1 MSENGSIEKRLPPE
15 LLKEGEAVELEDQNI
30 RHLISLVCTMGHGDG
45 RRIQRTQ
52 TTTTMYIA
60 LEPSNK
66 EAVYVEVE
74 GSFAEK
80 GIDTIKS
87 VFYRATNIPLPEQK
101 LLLWGSLVENKDA
114 RKLNIPSS
122 PEVLAVQRKYPE
134 LFTKSTIHVKSLDS
148 WSMADAYRTE
158 NKLVSCSGIRSPD
171 GEIGSLSRCLSK
183 PRQLSSY
190 MQEQFLPLCAGIR
203 ADVSNGFFEKV
214 DTGGASM
221 AELNCYEQIFYSIED
236 RWARVMTR
244 QNRSPNLLASLFISM
259 ILQPPFLWDS
269 SDFEINYDSS
279 SHTRMFVK
287 QTGWPQFYA
296 YTPQTDIT
304 LHFGSGLGPPVLL
317 LNFPSGPRKESRAK
331 MIMQGAVMHRQWQTV
346 SVNNIVPIGLCIHSN
361 FDVDVFLFHAL
372 GDSGKVDFV
381 VETFRVSKKKEA
393 LVLARFLFN
402 YRDKLS
408 SQKVS
413 LDDRNVEEVENFI
426 QEGASR
432 DH

>member
-1 MSENGSIEKRLPPE
+1 MILLAKDPEMEDEVNATESVEVESQSGGSFQL
-15 LLKEGEAVELEDQNI
+15 
-30 RHLISLVCTMGHGDG
+30 SLGS
-45 RRIQRTQ
+45 TQ

-87 VFYRATNIPLPEQK
+87 VFHRATNIPPPEQK
-101 LLLWGSLVENKDA
+101 LLLRESLVENKDA
-114 RKLNIPSS
+114 QKLNIPSS

-134 LFTKSTIHVKSLDS
+134 LFKKSTIHVKSLDS
-148 WSMADAYRTE
+148 WNMADVHRTE
-158 NKLVSCSGIRSPD
+158 NKLVSCSGMRSLD

-183 PRQLSSY
+183 SRQLSSH
-190 MQEQFLPLCAGIR
+190 MQEQFLPLCTCIR
-203 ADVSNGFFEKV
+203 ADVANNFFEKV

-221 AELNCYEQIFYSIED
+221 AELNCYEQILYTIED
-236 RWARVMTR
+236 RWARVMTQ

-269 SDFEINYDSS
+269 SDFEITYDSS

-287 QTGWPQFYA
+287 QTDCPQFYA
-296 YTPQTDIT
+296 YTPQTDII
-304 LHFGSGLGPPVLL
+304 LHFGSRQGPPVLL
-317 LNFPSGPRKESRAK
+317 LNFPSGSRKESRAK
-331 MIMQGAVMHRQWQTV
+331 MIMQGAVMHRQWRTV
-346 SVNNIVPIGLCIHSN
+346 SVNNFMPIGLCIHSN
-361 FDVDVFLFHAL
+361 LDVDVFLFYAR
-372 GDSGKVDFV
+372 GDSGKIDFV
-381 VETFRVSKKKEA
+381 VKTFRVSKKKEA
-393 LVLARFLFN
+393 IMLARFLFN

-408 SQKVS
+408 SQKIS
-413 LDDRNVEEVENFI
+413 LDDRNVEEVESFI
-426 QEGASR
+426 QEGVSR